1 VQRKTLN
8 LNVPYY
14 VKIDFATTYKGDLRK
29 LERQIEEDHIAN
41 LRSNCYKERS
51 YSKPLFGFLWHWF
64 RWKSWNIT
72 LKSLTK
78 HWLL

>member
-1 VQRKTLN
+1 MQRKTLN

-51 YSKPLFGFLWHWF
+51 YSKPLFCFLCGISALIHVEVM
-64 RWKSWNIT
+64 
-72 LKSLTK
+72 K
-78 HWLL
+78 HYSED